1 MDGAFEFKLTSQQLL
16 IFGDTE
22 TSIGPAEINYTAKTT
37 GLLIID
43 GDGIGV
49 RLDIVD
55 NRKLFDAAEMNLT
68 QHLLLNSTGK
78 EFVYEVPEEFLDVV
92 DYTELT
98 IRAGAPKP
106 DGTEGPAEFYVV
118 VQGTGNGCACWMW

>member
-78 EFVYEVPEEFLDVV
+78 EFGL
-92 DYTELT
+92 
-98 IRAGAPKP
+98 
-106 DGTEGPAEFYVV
+106 
-118 VQGTGNGCACWMW
+118 